1 MSPLVPRDRLPRNW
15 ATLGWHQKAAML
27 CTLGIARDYSTAC
40 SLLASGKRR
49 AREPVA
55 MRYPYVNE

>member
-27 CTLGIARDYSTAC
+27 CTLRIARDYSTAC
-40 SLLASGKRR
+40 SLLASGPRR
-49 AREPVA
+49 KARAVM
-55 MRYPYVNE
+55 MRLPYCDN